1 MDDNYFEDRE
11 AILRMTKQP
20 EDMLTDIF
28 ERQCVF
34 MERLKDND
42 ILPEWPVDLT
52 TKGGQRLI
60 KEFIFN
66 TIEELAEAS
75 FTLKNKAHK
84 VTDDRKVDLD
94 HYKEELGDALA
105 YFVEICIL
113 SGFTA
118 KEIYEEYNR
127 KNGIVKE
134 RLESGY

>member
-1 MDDNYFEDRE
+1 MSDSSKPSEGIGE
-11 AILRMTKQP
+11 TCAA
-20 EDMLTDIF
+20 DMLTEIF
-28 ERQCVF
+28 DRQRAF
-34 MERLKDND
+34 MTQLKDND

-66 TIEELAEAS
+66 TVEELAEAS

-84 VTDDRKVDLD
+84 MSDDRKVDLD

-113 SGFTA
+113 SGFSA
-118 KEIYEEYNR
+118 KEIFDEYLR
-127 KNGIVKE
+127 KNGIVKT
-134 RLESGY
+134 RLETGY